1 MPSQSEDGEQA
12 ENERRFLALNYGDE
26 KDKEDNKEM
35 TEEEWLAKEKEEIEE
50 VQKTVNIRFANYT
63 TLMKA

>member
-1 MPSQSEDGEQA
+1 MPSQSDEGKKSEL
-12 ENERRFLALNYGDE
+12 ERRYLCHNYGDE
-26 KDKEDNKEM
+26 KETEESKEM
-35 TEEEWLAKEKEEIEE
+35 TEEEWLAKEKKEIEE